1 MSDSMKRNM
10 ERKKTIKKKISGSDR
25 AFVSFNYLFLII
37 IFIITLY
44 PLIFVASA
52 SISSPAAVASGKVIL
67 LPKDITYQGY
77 IYLAGYKELWIGY
90 GNTLFYTVVGTLLNL
105 LFTIPA
111 AYALS
116 RRDMAGRNVIMA
128 IFIFTMYF
136 SGGLIPI
143 YLNMKSLHLLNT
155 RAVLLLG
162 GLVAVYNLIVS
173 RTFFGNT
180 IPWELHEA
188 AQIDGA
194 SDIKT
199 FTRIIL
205 PLSRPILAVMTLY
218 YGVGHWN
225 SYFSAMIYI
234 QDRKKFPLQLFLRE
248 VLTQSKMASEVLIEI
263 ADAEAV
269 QAMLQLQDTANL
281 LKYAVIIVSTLPML
295 LIYPWLQKYFEKGVM
310 IGSVKG

>member
-1 MSDSMKRNM
+1 M
-10 ERKKTIKKKISGSDR
+10 KKIINRKGHKRYKLSGTDKV
-25 AFVSFNYLFLII
+25 FVSCNYIFLIL
-37 IFIITLY
+37 IFMVTLY

-52 SISSPAAVASGKVIL
+52 SVSDPMAVSSGKVIL
-67 LPKDITYQGY
+67 FPKGITFQGY
-77 IYLAGYKELWIGY
+77 SYLMDYREIWTGY
-90 GNTLFYTVVGTLLNL
+90 GNSIFYTVAGTFLDLI
-105 LFTIPA
+105 FTISA

-116 RRDMAGRNVIMA
+116 RKDMAGRNVIMG

-136 SGGLIPI
+136 SGGLIPA

-155 RAVLLLG
+155 RSVLLVS
-162 GLVAVYNLIVS
+162 GLVSVYNLIVS
-173 RTFFGNT
+173 RTFFSNT

-199 FTRIIL
+199 FRKIVL
-205 PLSRPILAVMTLY
+205 PLSKPIMAVMMLY

-225 SYFSAMIYI
+225 SYFNAMIYI
-234 QDRKKFPLQLFLRE
+234 QDRDKFPLQLFLRE
-248 VLTQSKMASEVLIEI
+248 ILTQSKMAAATLMGN

-269 QAMLQLQDTANL
+269 QAILAQQDTANL

-295 LIYPWLQKYFEKGVM
+295 LVYPWLQKYFEKGVM